1 MCKCQPSSPP
11 HPQEGNWFALHWST
25 LLQPCRVWWRQT
37 LQSPN
42 YWVQHRNSH
51 QLKKHI
57 WWNPKTNILVLYIGR
72 QLKCVITKLVFN
84 TNCIIPSSFITIIRK
99 KHIFFWFMKRWLCQ
113 FKKSNTIIDQVDQLH
128 FHANVTQSCFSFLYH
143 SSFLEKREKLE
154 WT

>member
-1 MCKCQPSSPP
+1 MTSNLIGYEINNIK
-11 HPQEGNWFALHWST
+11 
-25 LLQPCRVWWRQT
+25 
-37 LQSPN
+37 SPN

-57 WWNPKTNILVLYIGR
+57 WWNHKTNILVLYIGR